1 MLWTICRIRH
11 AYKPRPTLGRGACL
25 GAFVDTIKH
34 ESSMPD
40 PSTPGSARLRS
51 VRPERRACSA
61 RSRRISANGGSSELY
76 RLLEPS
82 YALYDGRRKPFKGF
96 VCFET
101 FPQAIACSI
110 AGQIVSAKRKCS
122 VRRQLLR
129 KVGLNVS
136 AFTNIDTVDAAL
148 CAWTAQQFSRGAAVA
163 YGEPETGY
171 IVVPR

>member
-1 MLWTICRIRH
+1 ML
-11 AYKPRPTLGRGACL
+11 AGA
-25 GAFVDTIKH
+25 
-34 ESSMPD
+34 
-40 PSTPGSARLRS
+40 
-51 VRPERRACSA
+51 
-61 RSRRISANGGSSELY
+61 ELY
-76 RLLEPS
+76 SLLEPD
-82 YALYDGRRKPFKGF
+82 YALYDGHLKSSQGL

-129 KVGLNVS
+129 EVGLDVS

-148 CAWTAQQFSRGAAVA
+148 CAWAAQEFVQGAAVA
-163 YGEPETGY
+163 LGEPETGY